1 MTASKYSQSHLME
14 MQDHTAFPD
23 VRSASISFVGSAVK
37 ESNRQANFCNF
48 YQVN

>member
-1 MTASKYSQSHLME
+1 MA
-14 MQDHTAFPD
+14 MQDHAAYPD
-23 VRSASISFVGSAVK
+23 VRSPSISFVGSAVK